1 MWRAP
6 ARMARAGVSGRCHGL
21 KGKALGELGQERGI
35 HGIGLGAGLHGLSEA
50 FGGLGVDHHDIQS
63 GVIQGDRQ
71 VEVVEAAVAPRPTR
85 LTWAQGLAQAHMP
98 LGRIPE
104 LVGFPGPTGLV
115 DNQGNGFAAD
125 IDSGDL
131 HRLVLQIQLPSV

>member
-6 ARMARAGVSGRCHGL
+6 ARMARA
-21 KGKALGELGQERGI
+21 Q
-35 HGIGLGAGLHGLSEA
+35 
-50 FGGLGVDHHDIQS
+50 D
-63 GVIQGDRQ
+63 
-71 VEVVEAAVAPRPTR
+71 
-85 LTWAQGLAQAHMP
+85 LAQAHMP

-104 LVGFPGPTGLV
+104 LAGFPGPTGLA

-131 HRLVLQIQLPSV
+131 HRLVLQIQSPSV